1 MNYDERGARVVLLSQ
16 LFASL
21 ADKLTEY
28 SWKRQRVW
36 QDRAAVFEFEHS
48 PGCRIAFDVFLESEG
63 IIRMHV
69 VARDPLHGESMAH
82 VLKDSGAE
90 IREAK
95 GKGARYEVILN
106 LVLTSREEVGGVSSA
121 VGRQIAKIR
130 DLMAQWSGSP
140 VQWNA
145 SNGVSVN
152 YVDRAPRSG
161 SSQLVVVFSSIRSK
175 RYWLDFGGPHG
186 ESLRG
191 VRGRVLLI
199 LDDVGREY
207 CYNLRRRGEA
217 DVEAATLEFLRFYIE
232 KYEVSTR
239 DIVLCGMSKGGTA
252 AICLGSRL
260 PGVRVLASVPQ
271 MQLGTYLAQRG
282 DGIFK
287 HMYGVD
293 PNVQT
298 VAEADDFVPAR
309 LRELIARGDRAV
321 VLTSEADSNC
331 FDVLVDG
338 IARWGGG
345 DSLDLVVVSSSSV
358 VDHTST
364 LRFVTPAFLGWL
376 SLFCVAMPPVEL
388 GRLVPVR
395 D

>member
-1 MNYDERGARVVLLSQ
+1 
-16 LFASL
+16 
-21 ADKLTEY
+21 
-28 SWKRQRVW
+28 
-36 QDRAAVFEFEHS
+36 
-48 PGCRIAFDVFLESEG
+48 
-63 IIRMHV
+63 
-69 VARDPLHGESMAH
+69 
-82 VLKDSGAE
+82 
-90 IREAK
+90 
-95 GKGARYEVILN
+95 
-106 LVLTSREEVGGVSSA
+106 
-121 VGRQIAKIR
+121 
-130 DLMAQWSGSP
+130 
-140 VQWNA
+140 
-145 SNGVSVN
+145 
-152 YVDRAPRSG
+152 
-161 SSQLVVVFSSIRSK
+161 
-175 RYWLDFGGPHG
+175 
-186 ESLRG
+186 
-191 VRGRVLLI
+191 RGRVLFI
-199 LDDVGREY
+199 LDDVGGEY

-331 FDVLVDG
+331 FDVL
-338 IARWGGG
+338 
-345 DSLDLVVVSSSSV
+345 
-358 VDHTST
+358 
-364 LRFVTPAFLGWL
+364 
-376 SLFCVAMPPVEL
+376 
-388 GRLVPVR
+388 
-395 D
+395 